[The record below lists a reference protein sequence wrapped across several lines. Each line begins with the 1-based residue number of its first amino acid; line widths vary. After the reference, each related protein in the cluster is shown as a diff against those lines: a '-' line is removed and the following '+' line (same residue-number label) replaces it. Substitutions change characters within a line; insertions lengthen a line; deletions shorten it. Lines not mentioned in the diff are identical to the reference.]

1 MGSHWLVPP
10 ASYLAPRFRAPLH
23 MTRYLA
29 RRLIAA
35 LPVLWGVATL
45 VFIVMRILPGDPA
58 ALMLSEGGGSAEAIA
73 ALRAEL
79 GLDDPLPIQYGRYLL
94 DLLRGNLGTS
104 LLTGRPVVTTIAEQL
119 PSTIQLAIAAMCI
132 AVGLGTL
139 LGVVAAAKRD
149 TWIDTLTTTISVTGV
164 SVPIFWSALLLIWLF
179 SLRLGWLP
187 ATGQGGISHLIMPA
201 LVLGFATAGAIA
213 RLVRSSLLDV
223 FTQDF
228 VNTARAKG
236 LREITLLERHALKNA
251 FIPVITV
258 IGLQFGFLL
267 GGTVVIETIFSRQG
281 IGRLVVNA
289 ILWKDLPV
297 VQGVALLAALV
308 YIVINL
314 TIDIVYAFL
323 DPRIRY
329 D

>member
-1 MGSHWLVPP
+1 MGRIGPSLRARV
-10 ASYLAPRFRAPLH
+10 APRFCAPFQ
-23 MTRYLA
+23 MTRYLG

-35 LPVLWGVATL
+35 VPVLWGVATL

-58 ALMLSEGGGSAEAIA
+58 ALMLSEGGGSAESIA

-94 DLLRGNLGTS
+94 DLLQGNLGTS
-104 LLTGRPVVTTIAEQL
+104 LLTQRPVATTIAEQL
-119 PSTIQLAIAAMCI
+119 PSTIQLAVAAMCV

-149 TWIDTLTTTISVTGV
+149 TWIDTAATTISVAGV
-164 SVPIFWSALLLIWLF
+164 SVPIFWSALLLILVF
-179 SLRLGWLP
+179 SLWLGWLP

-201 LVLGFATAGAIA
+201 LVLGFASAGAIA
-213 RLVRSSLLDV
+213 RLVRSSLLEV

-228 VNTARAKG
+228 INTARAKG
-236 LREITLLERHALKNA
+236 LREITLLERHALRNA

-289 ILWKDLPV
+289 ILWKDFPV
-297 VQGVALLAALV
+297 VQGVALLVALF
-308 YIVINL
+308 YTLINL
-314 TIDIVYAFL
+314 STDIVYAFL